1 MSILSPVS
9 QIGDTLEPGDDQ
21 FWLLAGATFIP
32 GDTVLC
38 PVNSDG
44 TYTTCTTPT
53 AASTG
58 VVASAIASDGVFGV
72 VRKGATSGNYARVQ
86 IRGEV
91 DANMLSTAAASI
103 TVGGTFI
110 PNTSKQLEFD
120 QGNGV
125 TNAKWVALFVGA
137 GSTVSSSTSTPAI
150 RKVWFNGIEGFGRHG
165 GSTS

>member
-1 MSILSPVS
+1 MSMFSPVS
-9 QIGDTLEPGDDQ
+9 NVGAPFELGEDAFYLVAD
-21 FWLLAGATFIP
+21 ATFIP
-32 GDTVLC
+32 GDCVLC

-58 VVASAIASDGVFGV
+58 VVASSIASDGVFGIV
-72 VRKGATSGNYARVQ
+72 VKGAVSGGFAKVL

-125 TNAKWVALFVGA
+125 TNAKWVALFSGA
-137 GSTVSSSTSTPAI
+137 NATVAASTSTPAL
-150 RKVWFNGIEGFGRHG
+150 RKVWFNGLEGFGRHG